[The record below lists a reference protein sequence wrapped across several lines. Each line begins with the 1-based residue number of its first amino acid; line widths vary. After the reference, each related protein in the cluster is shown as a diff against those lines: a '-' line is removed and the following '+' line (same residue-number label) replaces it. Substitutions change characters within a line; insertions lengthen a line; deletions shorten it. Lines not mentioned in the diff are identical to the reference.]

1 MPQALWLDASR
12 VAAMAVAIGLGG
24 CAGGTR
30 LERGDHAPATS
41 TPLAASTSVASAPVL
56 PALPASG
63 PMADGGEPA
72 SPSVPST
79 AASPSAVGS
88 AAAPAGRCPADMVD
102 VTLGCIDRYEAP
114 NRAGEKP
121 LVMQS
126 LPDAES
132 WCREHGKR
140 LCTEDE
146 WLRACRGSPERSWA
160 YPYGPT
166 YQEHACNQDAKYIPP
181 SWKLLARWP
190 ADEAKAEVARLNQ
203 SEPSGA
209 RPTCVT
215 PEGVF
220 DLTGN
225 VGEWIVR
232 QHPHPEA
239 CLTPEQEQH
248 RHVVKGCYWGKC
260 YRAPHEPACDYVNC
274 SHPDGFRSYEFG
286 FRCCK
291 DPQR

>member
-1 MPQALWLDASR
+1 M
-12 VAAMAVAIGLGG
+12 AAAIGLLA
-24 CAGGTR
+24 CAGGSR
-30 LERGDHAPATS
+30 LERGDHP
-41 TPLAASTSVASAPVL
+41 PAASTVGPAATVAASAPVPF
-56 PALPASG
+56 PALSASG
-63 PMADGGEPA
+63 PVVDERGATSA
-72 SPSVPST
+72 RAQST
-79 AASPSAVGS
+79 APEPSASGAV
-88 AAAPAGRCPADMVD
+88 AAPSGRCPQDMVD
-102 VTLGCIDRYEAP
+102 VALACIDRYEAP

-146 WLRACRGSPERSWA
+146 WLRACRGRPERSWA

-181 SWKLLARWP
+181 SWQRLGRWP

-203 SEPSGA
+203 AEPSGA

-248 RHVVKGCYWGKC
+248 QHVVKGCFWGKC
-260 YRAPHEPACDYVNC
+260 YRVPHEPACDYVNC

-286 FRCCK
+286 FRCCR
-291 DPQR
+291 DAQR